1 MPTFDIVTI
10 FPAMIEQPLAAG
22 ILGRAVASGLLD
34 VKVRDLRDFTTDR
47 HRVVDDVPYGGGPG
61 MVLKPDPIFR
71 ALDAIEAE
79 RGAPLTVVLTSPQGR
94 RFTQGEAQRLSGSSH
109 LVLLCGRYEGFDDR
123 VRERVSDEVS
133 IGDYVLTGG
142 ELPALVILDAVAR
155 FVPGVVGDEQSVVED
170 SFSRGLLDFPQFTRP
185 AAIGD
190 LRVPDVLLCGRYEGF
205 DDRVRERVSD
215 EVSIGDY
222 VLTGGELPALVILDA
237 VARFVPGVVG
247 DEQSVVEDSF
257 SRGLLDFPQFTRP
270 AAIGDLRVPDVLLS
284 GNHAEIRRWRKRA
297 ALVRTL
303 ERRPDLLTD
312 ASLDEEE
319 QEILKELRHGR
330 D

>member
-1 MPTFDIVTI
+1 MVSGFSRTKTMTFDIVTI

-22 ILGRAVASGLLD
+22 ILGRAIDRRILD

-61 MVLKPDPIFR
+61 MVLKPEPIFR
-71 ALDAIEAE
+71 ALDAIEAD
-79 RGAPLTVVLTSPQGR
+79 RGTPLTVILTSPQGTR
-94 RFTQGEAQRLSGSSH
+94 LTQPVAQQLSAARH
-109 LVLLCGRYEGFDDR
+109 LVLLCGRYEGFDER
-123 VRERVSDEVS
+123 VRERVTEELS

-155 FVPGVVGDEQSVVED
+155 YVPGVVGDEQSVAED

-185 AAIGD
+185 PVINVGSVTAAA
-190 LRVPDVLLCGRYEGF
+190 
-205 DDRVRERVSD
+205 ER
-215 EVSIGDY
+215 
-222 VLTGGELPALVILDA
+222 P
-237 VARFVPGVVG
+237 
-247 DEQSVVEDSF
+247 
-257 SRGLLDFPQFTRP
+257 
-270 AAIGDLRVPDVLLS
+270 LRVPDVLLS
-284 GNHAEIRRWRKRA
+284 GNHAEIRRWRKRE
-297 ALVRTL
+297 ALTRTL
-303 ERRPDLLTD
+303 ERRPDLLAG